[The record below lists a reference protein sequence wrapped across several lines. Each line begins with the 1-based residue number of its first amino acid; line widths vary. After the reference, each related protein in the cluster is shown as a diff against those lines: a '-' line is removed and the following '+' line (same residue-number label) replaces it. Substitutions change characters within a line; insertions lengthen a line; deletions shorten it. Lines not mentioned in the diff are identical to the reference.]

1 VIKKASTTFQ
11 PDPEQLALMPDISG
25 NEING
30 QGETGIRRPTRIYW
44 HNPPDAI
51 PHGKIQQWMVSRFN
65 RVPAFQEVYAKG
77 DRTPPGGKDATP

>member
-1 VIKKASTTFQ
+1 M
-11 PDPEQLALMPDISG
+11 ALLPDISG
-25 NEING
+25 NAING

-44 HNPPDAI
+44 HNPPDTI

-77 DRTPPGGKDATP
+77 DRIPPGGKDATP